1 MVIPDTAIWIDFFR
15 KKPNVFQKMRE
26 LLENRAIL
34 AVECIF
40 GELLQGCKDKEEIVV
55 IKSYW
60 QNLPKVDQYNSFI
73 EAGETSATEKFLSKG
88 IGLIDAVLII
98 SLRRTKSKIWTLD
111 KKLLSVLSKEEIY
124 SP

>member
-1 MVIPDTAIWIDFFR
+1 MVIPDTSIWIDFFR
-15 KKPNVFQKMRE
+15 KKPDVFLKMKE

-40 GELLQGCKDKEEIVV
+40 GELLQGCKDKEEIDVV
-55 IKSYW
+55 KGYW
-60 QNLPKVDQYNSFI
+60 QNLPKVDQYSSFI
-73 EAGETSATEKFLSKG
+73 EAGEISAMEKFLSKG
-88 IGLIDAVLII
+88 VGLIDAVLIV
-98 SLRRTKSKIWTLD
+98 SLRKTKSQIWTLD